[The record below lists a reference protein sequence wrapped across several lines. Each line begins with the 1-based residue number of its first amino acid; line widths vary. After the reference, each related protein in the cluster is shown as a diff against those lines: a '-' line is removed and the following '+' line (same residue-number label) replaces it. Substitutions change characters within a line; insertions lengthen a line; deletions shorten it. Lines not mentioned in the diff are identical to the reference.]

1 MSRQF
6 PLVPSRVILPNSE
19 LVLVSDYFKQVFTLY
34 NTSQNVTKW
43 RLCRFPRANRRNE
56 LLAVDTHYWLLFYS
70 LESTMVK
77 SKKAALKLA
86 RKSAQAG
93 PKHVKNNP
101 FEIHTNKRK
110 HDILGRKLKHDR
122 GLPGISR
129 SKAIKKVSSY
139 GVFFKAWA
147 ILE

>member
-1 MSRQF
+1 
-6 PLVPSRVILPNSE
+6 
-19 LVLVSDYFKQVFTLY
+19 
-34 NTSQNVTKW
+34 
-43 RLCRFPRANRRNE
+43 
-56 LLAVDTHYWLLFYS
+56 
-70 LESTMVK
+70 MVK

-147 ILE
+147 ILEYPATYLRFIEWEIQKQKDPFIAMLRSSQVFYSLAFKQV